1 MMEDD
6 PDYGYYCET
15 GEDNVTPVNAKR
27 RELIA
32 SNVCYP
38 NSVDKR
44 ALTELNSIHLKYIII
59 IHHNSTDIVLT
70 IRLLI
75 G

>member
-32 SNVCYP
+32 SNTVT
-38 NSVDKR
+38 
-44 ALTELNSIHLKYIII
+44 LTQQIQKSPY
-59 IHHNSTDIVLT
+59 
-70 IRLLI
+70 
-75 G
+75 

>member
-15 GEDNVTPVNAKR
+15 GEDNVTPVKTKR
-27 RELIA
+27 RKLIA

-38 NSVDKR
+38 NSVD
-44 ALTELNSIHLKYIII
+44 TEKPLLN
-59 IHHNSTDIVLT
+59 
-70 IRLLI
+70 
-75 G
+75 

>member
-32 SNVCYP
+32 SYVCYP
-38 NSVDKR
+38 NSVDIEEP
-44 ALTELNSIHLKYIII
+44 LLNWIAF
-59 IHHNSTDIVLT
+59 T
-70 IRLLI
+70 
-75 G
+75 